1 MKRARSFHVTAV
13 SLPISQRGAQRTAQ
27 EPPRRFPTQ
36 VSRSFPDA
44 LVKTQI
50 TAGNRTPISALKES
64 SSFHG
69 RHTDTSEA
77 ANALNERGK
86 AKILL
91 QPPPPPPLL
100 PRRSPA
106 GSHNEHT
113 AFQSRTTPV
122 RKPPPTTSRSSRLR
136 YQGAWGGSP
145 ANPLP

>member
-77 ANALNERGK
+77 ANALNERGN

-91 QPPPPPPLL
+91 QAAPPSPLPPTALPRRKSQRTHRFPKPNNPCPQTSPHHLPLL
-100 PRRSPA
+100 PAALS
-106 GSHNEHT
+106 GS
-113 AFQSRTTPV
+113 V
-122 RKPPPTTSRSSRLR
+122 GGKPR
-136 YQGAWGGSP
+136 
-145 ANPLP
+145 